1 MTPKVVIS
9 ENVDEISRTFHL
21 EIFSEFLNLNNFR
34 VKIFAPTTGKVAVA
48 NDSYLII
55 SDGIIN
61 DNESFVGRSN
71 AHEIKTLVEFSDQL
85 GKPTVLLWLS
95 DSKICVG
102 FDSGIVACFD
112 VNGNILFER
121 KFAETTVQV
130 MKISESHSTEDLT
143 NGGHLWIMH
152 SAGQLISVS
161 PHSEHEVT
169 STTSFLRIRSP
180 LLTTDSHRVVIIR
193 W

>member
-1 MTPKVVIS
+1 MTPKVAIS
-9 ENVDEISRTFHL
+9 ENADEVSRTFHL

-55 SDGIIN
+55 SDGTVN
-61 DNESFVGRSN
+61 DIESSGGRSN

-95 DSKICVG
+95 DCKICVG
-102 FDSGIVACFD
+102 FDSGTVACFD

-121 KFAETTVQV
+121 KFSETAVQV
-130 MKISESHSTEDLT
+130 MKISESHLTEDLA
-143 NGGHLWIMH
+143 NGGQLWIMH
-152 SAGQLISVS
+152 AAGQLISVS
-161 PHSEHEVT
+161 
-169 STTSFLRIRSP
+169 
-180 LLTTDSHRVVIIR
+180 
-193 W
+193 

>member
-1 MTPKVVIS
+1 MAPKVTIS
-9 ENVDEISRTFHL
+9 DTIDAMSRTFHL

-34 VKIFAPTTGKVAVA
+34 VKIFAPTTGKVAIA
-48 NDSYLII
+48 NDNYLII
-55 SDGIIN
+55 SDGIVN
-61 DNESFVGRSN
+61 DNEPSADRSN

-102 FDSGIVACFD
+102 FDSGTVACFD

-121 KFAETTVQV
+121 KFAETAVQV
-130 MKISESHSTEDLT
+130 MKISESDSSEDMT

-152 SAGQLISVS
+152 AAGQLISVS
-161 PHSEHEVT
+161 HYSENT
-169 STTSFLRIRSP
+169 PT
-180 LLTTDSHRVVIIR
+180 
-193 W
+193 

>member
-1 MTPKVVIS
+1 MVPTVAVTES
-9 ENVDEISRTFHL
+9 VDEISRTFHL

-34 VKIFAPTTGKVAVA
+34 VKIFAPTTGKVALA
-48 NDSYLII
+48 NDNYLII

-61 DNESFVGRSN
+61 DGESFSGSSN
-71 AHEIKTLVEFSDQL
+71 VHEIKTLVEFSDQL

-102 FDSGIVACFD
+102 YDSGTVACFD

-121 KFAETTVQV
+121 KFAETAVQV
-130 MKISESHSTEDLT
+130 MKISESHSAEDST

-152 SAGQLISVS
+152 ATGQLISVS
-161 PHSEHEVT
+161 QYSVNT
-169 STTSFLRIRSP
+169 LNCLIQ
-180 LLTTDSHRVVIIR
+180 LLLF
-193 W
+193 